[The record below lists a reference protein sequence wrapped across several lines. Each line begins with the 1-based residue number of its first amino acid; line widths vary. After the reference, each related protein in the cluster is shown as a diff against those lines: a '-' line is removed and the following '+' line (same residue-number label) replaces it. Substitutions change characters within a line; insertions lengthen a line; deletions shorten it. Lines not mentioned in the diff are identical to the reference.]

1 MKQRLAFID
10 RAKGIGILMV
20 VFSHLSSMTGFGNRL
35 WSWYNPFM
43 LTLFFMISGGMRR
56 KRERRKA
63 FPEDLRNREKRK
75 VCRETARDRGTFPSF
90 VRRRAHALLL
100 PYFVFGILALGI
112 QTVLNYWRGGVPEA
126 AAKLQIGLE
135 RIFTLQGLGPDWFLP
150 VLFFAELLLDLC
162 LRYGRKSIAEVREY
176 CRSGGDPGTAAKT
189 DEAAGGI
196 SSANADEA
204 AGGISSANAGGSLP
218 FTTAVLFAV
227 SVVAVLC
234 LGGDR
239 LAVLGPFRFVIVK
252 ALAAAGFLVLGY
264 VCMPIIQTIPGLLPA
279 AAISL
284 IGTLLIAGR
293 YNLDFNQLDFGSRPL
308 LLYAYTLFG
317 TCFVLCVSR
326 IPDLIGERFG
336 GEQQEK
342 QGRQRGQQ
350 ERQQEQQEKLQ
361 DQQEKQRENPRGLL
375 QAFGRES
382 LTIMCTHLEWQIV
395 PIIHFGWA
403 AVAGMSPQEGKRF
416 YAEMLI
422 KLGLVMAVELGLI
435 PALRRL
441 MPWLYRKPAS

>member
-56 KRERRKA
+56 KRESGKA
-63 FPEDLRNREKRK
+63 FP
-75 VCRETARDRGTFPSF
+75 AF
-90 VRRRAHALLL
+90 VRRRAYALLL
-100 PYFVFGILALGI
+100 PYFVFDILALGI

-126 AAKLQIGLE
+126 AAKLQIGLV
-135 RIFTLQGLGPDWFLP
+135 RIFTLRGLGPDWFLP

-176 CRSGGDPGTAAKT
+176 CRSGGNSGTA
-189 DEAAGGI
+189 
-196 SSANADEA
+196 
-204 AGGISSANAGGSLP
+204 GSLP

-227 SVVAVLC
+227 SVVAVFC
-234 LGGDR
+234 LDGDR

-252 ALAAAGFLVLGY
+252 TLAAAGFLVLGY
-264 VCMPIIQTIPGLLPA
+264 ACMPIMQTIPGLFPA

-308 LLYAYTLFG
+308 LLYADTLLG

-326 IPDLIGERFG
+326 IPDLIRERFG

-350 ERQQEQQEKLQ
+350 ERQQ

-375 QAFGRES
+375 QEFGRES

-395 PIIHFGWA
+395 PIIHFGWS

>member
-56 KRERRKA
+56 NRESGKA
-63 FPEDLRNREKRK
+63 FP
-75 VCRETARDRGTFPSF
+75 AF

-100 PYFVFGILALGI
+100 PYFVFDILALGI

-126 AAKLQIGLE
+126 AAKLQIGLV

-176 CRSGGDPGTAAKT
+176 CRSGGNSGTA
-189 DEAAGGI
+189 
-196 SSANADEA
+196 
-204 AGGISSANAGGSLP
+204 GSLP

-227 SVVAVLC
+227 SVVAVFC
-234 LGGDR
+234 LGGER

-264 VCMPIIQTIPGLLPA
+264 ACMPIMQTIPGLLPA

-284 IGTLLIAGR
+284 IGTLFIAGR

-308 LLYAYTLFG
+308 LLYADTLLG

-326 IPDLIGERFG
+326 IPDLIRERFG

-350 ERQQEQQEKLQ
+350 ERQQDQQEKLQ
-361 DQQEKQRENPRGLL
+361 NQQEKQRENPRGLL
-375 QAFGRES
+375 QEFGRES

>member
-56 KRERRKA
+56 NRESGKA
-63 FPEDLRNREKRK
+63 FP
-75 VCRETARDRGTFPSF
+75 AF

-100 PYFVFGILALGI
+100 PYFVFDILALGI

-126 AAKLQIGLE
+126 AAKLQIGLV

-162 LRYGRKSIAEVREY
+162 LRYGRKSIAEVREH

-264 VCMPIIQTIPGLLPA
+264 ACMPIMQTIPGLLPA

-284 IGTLLIAGR
+284 IGTLFIAGR

-308 LLYAYTLFG
+308 LLYADTLLG

-326 IPDLIGERFG
+326 IPDLIRERFG
-336 GEQQEK
+336 GE
-342 QGRQRGQQ
+342 
-350 ERQQEQQEKLQ
+350 
-361 DQQEKQRENPRGLL
+361 QQEKQRENPRGLL
-375 QAFGRES
+375 QEFGRES

>member
-56 KRERRKA
+56 NRESGKA
-63 FPEDLRNREKRK
+63 FP
-75 VCRETARDRGTFPSF
+75 AF

-100 PYFVFGILALGI
+100 PYFVFDILALGI

-126 AAKLQIGLE
+126 AAKLQIGLV
-135 RIFTLQGLGPDWFLP
+135 RIFTLRGLGPDWFLP

-176 CRSGGDPGTAAKT
+176 CRSGGNSGTA
-189 DEAAGGI
+189 
-196 SSANADEA
+196 
-204 AGGISSANAGGSLP
+204 GSLP
-218 FTTAVLFAV
+218 FTT
-227 SVVAVLC
+227 
-234 LGGDR
+234 
-239 LAVLGPFRFVIVK
+239 AVLGPFRFVIVK
-252 ALAAAGFLVLGY
+252 TLAAAGFLVLGY
-264 VCMPIIQTIPGLLPA
+264 VCMPIIQTIPGLHPA

-308 LLYAYTLFG
+308 LLYADTLLG

-326 IPDLIGERFG
+326 IPDLIRERFG
-336 GEQQEK
+336 REQQEK

-350 ERQQEQQEKLQ
+350 ERQQ

-375 QAFGRES
+375 QEFGRES

>member
-56 KRERRKA
+56 KRESGKA
-63 FPEDLRNREKRK
+63 FP
-75 VCRETARDRGTFPSF
+75 AF
-90 VRRRAHALLL
+90 VRRRAYALLL
-100 PYFVFGILALGI
+100 PYFVFDILALGI

-126 AAKLQIGLE
+126 AAKLQIGLV

-162 LRYGRKSIAEVREY
+162 LRYGRESIAEVREY
-176 CRSGGDPGTAAKT
+176 CRSGGDPGTA
-189 DEAAGGI
+189 
-196 SSANADEA
+196 
-204 AGGISSANAGGSLP
+204 GSLP

-227 SVVAVLC
+227 SVVAVFC
-234 LGGDR
+234 PGGNR

-252 ALAAAGFLVLGY
+252 TLAAAGFLVLGY
-264 VCMPIIQTIPGLLPA
+264 ACMPIMQTIPGLLPA

-284 IGTLLIAGR
+284 IGTLLIVGR

-308 LLYAYTLFG
+308 LLYADTLLG

-342 QGRQRGQQ
+342 QGRQRGQL
-350 ERQQEQQEKLQ
+350 ERQQDQQEKLQ

-375 QAFGRES
+375 QEFGRES

>member
-56 KRERRKA
+56 KRERGKA
-63 FPEDLRNREKRK
+63 FP
-75 VCRETARDRGTFPSF
+75 AF
-90 VRRRAHALLL
+90 VRHRAYALLL
-100 PYFVFGILALGI
+100 PYFVFDILALGI
-112 QTVLNYWRGGVPEA
+112 QTVLNYWRGGVPET
-126 AAKLQIGLE
+126 AAKLQIGLV

-176 CRSGGDPGTAAKT
+176 CRSGGNSGTA
-189 DEAAGGI
+189 
-196 SSANADEA
+196 
-204 AGGISSANAGGSLP
+204 GSLP

-227 SVVAVLC
+227 SVVAVFC
-234 LGGDR
+234 LGGNR

-252 ALAAAGFLVLGY
+252 TLAAAGFLVLGY
-264 VCMPIIQTIPGLLPA
+264 VCMPIMQTIPGLLPA

-284 IGTLLIAGR
+284 IGTLFIAGR

-308 LLYAYTLFG
+308 LLYADTLLG

-326 IPDLIGERFG
+326 IPDLIRERFG

-350 ERQQEQQEKLQ
+350 ERQQDQQEKLQ
-361 DQQEKQRENPRGLL
+361 NQQEKQRENPRGLL
-375 QAFGRES
+375 QEFGRES

>member
-56 KRERRKA
+56 NRESGKA
-63 FPEDLRNREKRK
+63 FP
-75 VCRETARDRGTFPSF
+75 AF

-100 PYFVFGILALGI
+100 PYFVFDILALGI

-126 AAKLQIGLE
+126 AAKLQIGLV

-176 CRSGGDPGTAAKT
+176 CRSGGDSGTA
-189 DEAAGGI
+189 
-196 SSANADEA
+196 
-204 AGGISSANAGGSLP
+204 GSLP

-227 SVVAVLC
+227 SVVAVFC
-234 LGGDR
+234 LGGER

-252 ALAAAGFLVLGY
+252 TLAAAGFLVLGY
-264 VCMPIIQTIPGLLPA
+264 ACMPIMQTIPGLLPA

-284 IGTLLIAGR
+284 IGTLFIAGR

-308 LLYAYTLFG
+308 LLYADTLLG

-326 IPDLIGERFG
+326 IPDLIRERFG

-350 ERQQEQQEKLQ
+350 ERQQDQQEKLQ
-361 DQQEKQRENPRGLL
+361 NQQEKQRENPRGLL
-375 QAFGRES
+375 QEFGRES

>member
-56 KRERRKA
+56 NRESGKA
-63 FPEDLRNREKRK
+63 FP
-75 VCRETARDRGTFPSF
+75 AF

-100 PYFVFGILALGI
+100 PYFVFDILALGI

-126 AAKLQIGLE
+126 AAKLQIGLV
-135 RIFTLQGLGPDWFLP
+135 RIFTFRGLGPDWFLP

-176 CRSGGDPGTAAKT
+176 CRSGGNSGTA
-189 DEAAGGI
+189 
-196 SSANADEA
+196 
-204 AGGISSANAGGSLP
+204 GSLP

-227 SVVAVLC
+227 SVVAVFC
-234 LGGDR
+234 LGGER

-252 ALAAAGFLVLGY
+252 TLAAAGFLVLGY
-264 VCMPIIQTIPGLLPA
+264 ACIPIMQTIPGLLPA

-308 LLYAYTLFG
+308 LLYADTLLG

-326 IPDLIGERFG
+326 IPDLIGERFV
-336 GEQQEK
+336 GE
-342 QGRQRGQQ
+342 
-350 ERQQEQQEKLQ
+350 
-361 DQQEKQRENPRGLL
+361 QQEKQRENPRGLL
-375 QAFGRES
+375 QEFGRES

>member
-1 MKQRLAFID
+1 
-10 RAKGIGILMV
+10 
-20 VFSHLSSMTGFGNRL
+20 MTGFGNRL

-56 KRERRKA
+56 KRERGKA
-63 FPEDLRNREKRK
+63 FP
-75 VCRETARDRGTFPSF
+75 AF
-90 VRRRAHALLL
+90 VRHRAYALLL
-100 PYFVFGILALGI
+100 PYFVFDILALGI

-176 CRSGGDPGTAAKT
+176 CRSGGNSGTAAKT
-189 DEAAGGI
+189 DEAAGGISSANADEAAGGI

-227 SVVAVLC
+227 SVVAVFC
-234 LGGDR
+234 LGGNR

-252 ALAAAGFLVLGY
+252 TLAAAGFLVLGY
-264 VCMPIIQTIPGLLPA
+264 VCMPIMQTIPGLLPA

-308 LLYAYTLFG
+308 LLYADTLLG

-326 IPDLIGERFG
+326 IPDLIRERFG

-350 ERQQEQQEKLQ
+350 ERQ
-361 DQQEKQRENPRGLL
+361 RENPRGLL
-375 QAFGRES
+375 QEFGRES

>member
-1 MKQRLAFID
+1 MKQRLAVID

-56 KRERRKA
+56 KRESGKA
-63 FPEDLRNREKRK
+63 FP
-75 VCRETARDRGTFPSF
+75 AF
-90 VRRRAHALLL
+90 VRRRAYALLL
-100 PYFVFGILALGI
+100 PYFVFDILALGI

-126 AAKLQIGLE
+126 AAKLQIGLV
-135 RIFTLQGLGPDWFLP
+135 RIFTLRGLGPDWFLP

-176 CRSGGDPGTAAKT
+176 CRSGGNSGTA
-189 DEAAGGI
+189 
-196 SSANADEA
+196 
-204 AGGISSANAGGSLP
+204 GSLP

-227 SVVAVLC
+227 SVVAVFC
-234 LGGDR
+234 LGGER

-252 ALAAAGFLVLGY
+252 TLAAAGFLVLGY
-264 VCMPIIQTIPGLLPA
+264 ACMPIMQTIPGLFPA

-308 LLYAYTLFG
+308 LLYADTLLG

-326 IPDLIGERFG
+326 IPDLIRERFG

-350 ERQQEQQEKLQ
+350 ERQQ

-375 QAFGRES
+375 QEFGRES

>member
-56 KRERRKA
+56 NRESGKA

-75 VCRETARDRGTFPSF
+75 VCKETARDRGTFPAF

-100 PYFVFGILALGI
+100 PYFVFDILALGI

-126 AAKLQIGLE
+126 AAKLQIGLV
-135 RIFTLQGLGPDWFLP
+135 RIFTFRGLGPDWFLP

-176 CRSGGDPGTAAKT
+176 CRSGGNSGTA
-189 DEAAGGI
+189 
-196 SSANADEA
+196 
-204 AGGISSANAGGSLP
+204 GSLP

-227 SVVAVLC
+227 SVVAVFC
-234 LGGDR
+234 LDGDR

-252 ALAAAGFLVLGY
+252 TLAAAGFLVLGY
-264 VCMPIIQTIPGLLPA
+264 ACMPIIQTIPGLLPA

-308 LLYAYTLFG
+308 LLYADTLLG

-342 QGRQRGQQ
+342 Q
-350 ERQQEQQEKLQ
+350 
-361 DQQEKQRENPRGLL
+361 RENPRGLL
-375 QAFGRES
+375 QEFGRES

-435 PALRRL
+435 PAVRRL

>member
-56 KRERRKA
+56 KRESGKA
-63 FPEDLRNREKRK
+63 FP
-75 VCRETARDRGTFPSF
+75 AF

-100 PYFVFGILALGI
+100 PYFVFDILALGI

-126 AAKLQIGLE
+126 AAKLQIGLV
-135 RIFTLQGLGPDWFLP
+135 RIFTLRGLGPDWFLP

-176 CRSGGDPGTAAKT
+176 CRSGGNSGTA
-189 DEAAGGI
+189 
-196 SSANADEA
+196 
-204 AGGISSANAGGSLP
+204 GSLP

-227 SVVAVLC
+227 SVVAVFC
-234 LGGDR
+234 LDGDR

-252 ALAAAGFLVLGY
+252 TLAAAGFLVLGY
-264 VCMPIIQTIPGLLPA
+264 ACMPIMQTIPGLLPA

-308 LLYAYTLFG
+308 LLYADTLLG

-350 ERQQEQQEKLQ
+350 DQQEKLQ

-375 QAFGRES
+375 QEFGRES

>member
-56 KRERRKA
+56 NRESGKA
-63 FPEDLRNREKRK
+63 FP
-75 VCRETARDRGTFPSF
+75 AF

-100 PYFVFGILALGI
+100 PYFVFDILALGI

-126 AAKLQIGLE
+126 AAKLQIGLV

-176 CRSGGDPGTAAKT
+176 CRSGGDPGTA
-189 DEAAGGI
+189 
-196 SSANADEA
+196 
-204 AGGISSANAGGSLP
+204 GSLP

-227 SVVAVLC
+227 SVVAVFC
-234 LGGDR
+234 LGGER

-264 VCMPIIQTIPGLLPA
+264 TCMPIMQTIPGLLPA

-308 LLYAYTLFG
+308 LLYADTLLG

-326 IPDLIGERFG
+326 IPDLIRERFG

-350 ERQQEQQEKLQ
+350 ERQ
-361 DQQEKQRENPRGLL
+361 RENPRGLL
-375 QAFGRES
+375 QEFGRES

>member
-75 VCRETARDRGTFPSF
+75 VCKETARDRGTFPAF

-100 PYFVFGILALGI
+100 PYFVFDILALGI

-176 CRSGGDPGTAAKT
+176 CRSGGDSGTA
-189 DEAAGGI
+189 
-196 SSANADEA
+196 
-204 AGGISSANAGGSLP
+204 GSLP

-227 SVVAVLC
+227 SVVAVFC
-234 LGGDR
+234 LGGNR

-252 ALAAAGFLVLGY
+252 TLAAAGFLVLGY
-264 VCMPIIQTIPGLLPA
+264 VCMPIMQTIPGLLPA

-284 IGTLLIAGR
+284 IGTLFIAGR

-308 LLYAYTLFG
+308 LLYADTLLG

-326 IPDLIGERFG
+326 IPDLIRERFG

-350 ERQQEQQEKLQ
+350 ERQ
-361 DQQEKQRENPRGLL
+361 RENPRGLL
-375 QAFGRES
+375 QEFGRES

>member
-56 KRERRKA
+56 KRERGKA
-63 FPEDLRNREKRK
+63 FP
-75 VCRETARDRGTFPSF
+75 AF
-90 VRRRAHALLL
+90 VRHRAYALLL
-100 PYFVFGILALGI
+100 PYFVFDILALGI
-112 QTVLNYWRGGVPEA
+112 QTVLNYWRGGVPET
-126 AAKLQIGLE
+126 AAKLQIGLV
-135 RIFTLQGLGPDWFLP
+135 RIFTLRGLGPDWFLP

-176 CRSGGDPGTAAKT
+176 CRSGGNSGTA
-189 DEAAGGI
+189 
-196 SSANADEA
+196 
-204 AGGISSANAGGSLP
+204 GSLP

-227 SVVAVLC
+227 SVVAVFC
-234 LGGDR
+234 LGGNR

-252 ALAAAGFLVLGY
+252 TLAAAGFLVLGY
-264 VCMPIIQTIPGLLPA
+264 VCMPIMQTIPGLLPA

-284 IGTLLIAGR
+284 IGTLFIAGR

-308 LLYAYTLFG
+308 LLYADTLLG

-326 IPDLIGERFG
+326 IPDLIRERFG

-350 ERQQEQQEKLQ
+350 ERQ
-361 DQQEKQRENPRGLL
+361 RENPRGLL
-375 QAFGRES
+375 QEFGRES

>member
-56 KRERRKA
+56 NRESGKA
-63 FPEDLRNREKRK
+63 FP
-75 VCRETARDRGTFPSF
+75 AF

-100 PYFVFGILALGI
+100 PYFVFDILALGI

-126 AAKLQIGLE
+126 AAKLQIGLV
-135 RIFTLQGLGPDWFLP
+135 RIFTLRGLGPDWFLP

-176 CRSGGDPGTAAKT
+176 CRSGGNSGTA
-189 DEAAGGI
+189 
-196 SSANADEA
+196 
-204 AGGISSANAGGSLP
+204 GSLP

-227 SVVAVLC
+227 SVVAVFC
-234 LGGDR
+234 LGGER

-252 ALAAAGFLVLGY
+252 TLAAAGFLVLGY
-264 VCMPIIQTIPGLLPA
+264 VCMPIIQTIPGLHPA

-308 LLYAYTLFG
+308 LLYADTLLG

-326 IPDLIGERFG
+326 IPDLIRERFG

-350 ERQQEQQEKLQ
+350 ERQQ

-375 QAFGRES
+375 QEFGRES

>member
-63 FPEDLRNREKRK
+63 FP
-75 VCRETARDRGTFPSF
+75 AF
-90 VRRRAHALLL
+90 VRHRAYALLL
-100 PYFVFGILALGI
+100 PYFVFDILALGI
-112 QTVLNYWRGGVPEA
+112 QTVLNYWRGGVPET
-126 AAKLQIGLE
+126 AAKLQIGLV
-135 RIFTLQGLGPDWFLP
+135 RIFTLRGLGPDWFLP

-176 CRSGGDPGTAAKT
+176 CRSGGDSGTA
-189 DEAAGGI
+189 
-196 SSANADEA
+196 
-204 AGGISSANAGGSLP
+204 GSLP

-227 SVVAVLC
+227 SVVAVFC
-234 LGGDR
+234 LGGNR

-252 ALAAAGFLVLGY
+252 TLAAAGFLVLGY
-264 VCMPIIQTIPGLLPA
+264 VCMPIMQTIPGLLPA

-284 IGTLLIAGR
+284 IGTLFIAGR

-308 LLYAYTLFG
+308 LLYADTLLG

-326 IPDLIGERFG
+326 IPDLIRERFG

-350 ERQQEQQEKLQ
+350 ERQ
-361 DQQEKQRENPRGLL
+361 RENPRGLL
-375 QAFGRES
+375 QEFGRES

>member
-56 KRERRKA
+56 KRERGKA
-63 FPEDLRNREKRK
+63 FP
-75 VCRETARDRGTFPSF
+75 AF
-90 VRRRAHALLL
+90 VRHRAYALLL
-100 PYFVFGILALGI
+100 PYFVFDILALGI

-126 AAKLQIGLE
+126 AAKLQIGLV

-176 CRSGGDPGTAAKT
+176 CRSGGDPGTA
-189 DEAAGGI
+189 
-196 SSANADEA
+196 
-204 AGGISSANAGGSLP
+204 GSLP

-227 SVVAVLC
+227 SVVAVFC
-234 LGGDR
+234 LGGNR

-252 ALAAAGFLVLGY
+252 TLAAAGFLVLGY
-264 VCMPIIQTIPGLLPA
+264 VCMPIMQTIPGLLPA

-284 IGTLLIAGR
+284 IGTLFIAGR

-308 LLYAYTLFG
+308 LLYADTLLG

-326 IPDLIGERFG
+326 IPDLIRERFG

-350 ERQQEQQEKLQ
+350 ERQ
-361 DQQEKQRENPRGLL
+361 RENPRGLL
-375 QAFGRES
+375 QEFGRES

>member
-56 KRERRKA
+56 KRESGKA
-63 FPEDLRNREKRK
+63 FPEDLRDREKRK
-75 VCRETARDRGTFPSF
+75 VCKETARDGGTFPAF

-100 PYFVFGILALGI
+100 PYFVFDILALGI

-126 AAKLQIGLE
+126 AAKLQIGLV
-135 RIFTLQGLGPDWFLP
+135 RIFTFRGLGPDWFLP

-176 CRSGGDPGTAAKT
+176 CRSGGNPGTA
-189 DEAAGGI
+189 
-196 SSANADEA
+196 
-204 AGGISSANAGGSLP
+204 GSLP

-227 SVVAVLC
+227 SVVAVFC

-252 ALAAAGFLVLGY
+252 TLAAAGFLVLGY

-308 LLYAYTLFG
+308 LLYADTLFG

-326 IPDLIGERFG
+326 IPDLIGGRFS

-350 ERQQEQQEKLQ
+350 ERQQDQQEKLQ

-375 QAFGRES
+375 LEFGRES

>member
-56 KRERRKA
+56 NRESGKA
-63 FPEDLRNREKRK
+63 FP
-75 VCRETARDRGTFPSF
+75 AF

-100 PYFVFGILALGI
+100 PYFVFDILALGI

-176 CRSGGDPGTAAKT
+176 CRSGGNSGTAAKT

-227 SVVAVLC
+227 SVVAVFC
-234 LGGDR
+234 LGGER

-252 ALAAAGFLVLGY
+252 TLAAAGFLVLGY
-264 VCMPIIQTIPGLLPA
+264 ACMPIMQTIPGLLPA
-279 AAISL
+279 ATVSL

-308 LLYAYTLFG
+308 LLYADTLLG
-317 TCFVLCVSR
+317 TCFVLCVSK
-326 IPDLIGERFG
+326 IPDLITERFAG
-336 GEQQEK
+336 K
-342 QGRQRGQQ
+342 
-350 ERQQEQQEKLQ
+350 
-361 DQQEKQRENPRGLL
+361 QQEKQRENPRGLL
-375 QAFGRES
+375 QEFGRES

-435 PALRRL
+435 PALHRL

>member
-56 KRERRKA
+56 KRERGKA
-63 FPEDLRNREKRK
+63 FP
-75 VCRETARDRGTFPSF
+75 AF
-90 VRRRAHALLL
+90 VRHRAYALLL
-100 PYFVFGILALGI
+100 PYFVFDILALGI

-126 AAKLQIGLE
+126 AAKLQIGLV

-176 CRSGGDPGTAAKT
+176 CRSGGNSGTA
-189 DEAAGGI
+189 
-196 SSANADEA
+196 ANADEA
-204 AGGISSANAGGSLP
+204 AGGISSAKAGGSLP

-227 SVVAVLC
+227 SVVAVFC
-234 LGGDR
+234 LGGNR

-252 ALAAAGFLVLGY
+252 TLAAAGFLVLGY
-264 VCMPIIQTIPGLLPA
+264 VCMPIMQTIPGLLPA

-284 IGTLLIAGR
+284 IGTLFIAGR

-308 LLYAYTLFG
+308 LLYADTLLG

-326 IPDLIGERFG
+326 IPDLIRERFG

-350 ERQQEQQEKLQ
+350 ERQ
-361 DQQEKQRENPRGLL
+361 RENPRGLL
-375 QAFGRES
+375 QEFGRES

>member
-56 KRERRKA
+56 KRERGKA
-63 FPEDLRNREKRK
+63 FP
-75 VCRETARDRGTFPSF
+75 AF
-90 VRRRAHALLL
+90 VRHRAYALLL
-100 PYFVFGILALGI
+100 PYFVFDILALGI
-112 QTVLNYWRGGVPEA
+112 QTVLNYWRGGVPET
-126 AAKLQIGLE
+126 AAKLQIGLV
-135 RIFTLQGLGPDWFLP
+135 RIFTLRGLGPDWFLP

-176 CRSGGDPGTAAKT
+176 CRSGGNSGTA
-189 DEAAGGI
+189 
-196 SSANADEA
+196 
-204 AGGISSANAGGSLP
+204 GSLP

-227 SVVAVLC
+227 SVVAVFC
-234 LGGDR
+234 LGGNR

-252 ALAAAGFLVLGY
+252 TLAAAGFLVLGY
-264 VCMPIIQTIPGLLPA
+264 VCMPIMQTIPGLLPA

-284 IGTLLIAGR
+284 IGTLFIAGR

-308 LLYAYTLFG
+308 LLYADTLLG

-326 IPDLIGERFG
+326 IPDLIRERFG

-350 ERQQEQQEKLQ
+350 ERQ
-361 DQQEKQRENPRGLL
+361 RENPRGLL
-375 QAFGRES
+375 QEFGRES

-435 PALRRL
+435 PALHRL

>member
-56 KRERRKA
+56 KRERGKA
-63 FPEDLRNREKRK
+63 FP
-75 VCRETARDRGTFPSF
+75 AF
-90 VRRRAHALLL
+90 VRHRAYALLL
-100 PYFVFGILALGI
+100 PYFVFDILALGI

-126 AAKLQIGLE
+126 AAKLQIGLV

-176 CRSGGDPGTAAKT
+176 CRSGGNSGTA
-189 DEAAGGI
+189 
-196 SSANADEA
+196 
-204 AGGISSANAGGSLP
+204 GSLP

-227 SVVAVLC
+227 SVVAVFC
-234 LGGDR
+234 LDGDR

-252 ALAAAGFLVLGY
+252 TLAAAGFLVLGY
-264 VCMPIIQTIPGLLPA
+264 ACMPIMQTIPGLFPA

-308 LLYAYTLFG
+308 LLYADTLLG

-326 IPDLIGERFG
+326 IPDLIRERFG
-336 GEQQEK
+336 GE
-342 QGRQRGQQ
+342 
-350 ERQQEQQEKLQ
+350 
-361 DQQEKQRENPRGLL
+361 QQEKQRENPRGLL
-375 QAFGRES
+375 QEFGRES

>member
-56 KRERRKA
+56 NRESGKA
-63 FPEDLRNREKRK
+63 FP
-75 VCRETARDRGTFPSF
+75 AF

-100 PYFVFGILALGI
+100 PYFVFDILALGI

-126 AAKLQIGLE
+126 AAKLQIGLV

-150 VLFFAELLLDLC
+150 VLFFAELFLDLC

-176 CRSGGDPGTAAKT
+176 CRSGGNSGTA
-189 DEAAGGI
+189 
-196 SSANADEA
+196 
-204 AGGISSANAGGSLP
+204 GSLP

-227 SVVAVLC
+227 SVVAVFC
-234 LGGDR
+234 LGGER

-252 ALAAAGFLVLGY
+252 TLAAAGFLVLGY
-264 VCMPIIQTIPGLLPA
+264 ACMPIMQTIPGLLPA

-284 IGTLLIAGR
+284 IGTLFIAGR

-308 LLYAYTLFG
+308 LLYADTLLG

-342 QGRQRGQQ
+342 Q
-350 ERQQEQQEKLQ
+350 
-361 DQQEKQRENPRGLL
+361 RENPRGLL
-375 QAFGRES
+375 QEFGRES
-382 LTIMCTHLEWQIV
+382 LTIMCTHLECQIV

>member
-56 KRERRKA
+56 KRERGKA
-63 FPEDLRNREKRK
+63 FP
-75 VCRETARDRGTFPSF
+75 AF
-90 VRRRAHALLL
+90 VRHRAYALLL
-100 PYFVFGILALGI
+100 PYFVFDILALGI

-126 AAKLQIGLE
+126 AAKLQIGLV

-176 CRSGGDPGTAAKT
+176 CRSGGNSGTA
-189 DEAAGGI
+189 
-196 SSANADEA
+196 
-204 AGGISSANAGGSLP
+204 GSLP

-227 SVVAVLC
+227 SVVAVFC
-234 LGGDR
+234 LGGNR

-252 ALAAAGFLVLGY
+252 TLAAAGFLVLGY
-264 VCMPIIQTIPGLLPA
+264 VCMPIMQTIPGLLPA

-284 IGTLLIAGR
+284 IGTLFIAGR

-308 LLYAYTLFG
+308 LLYADTLLG

-326 IPDLIGERFG
+326 IPDLIRERFG

-350 ERQQEQQEKLQ
+350 ERQ
-361 DQQEKQRENPRGLL
+361 RENPRGLL
-375 QAFGRES
+375 QEFGRES

>member
-56 KRERRKA
+56 NRESGKA
-63 FPEDLRNREKRK
+63 FPEDLRDREKGK
-75 VCRETARDRGTFPSF
+75 AFPAF
-90 VRRRAHALLL
+90 VRRRSHALLL
-100 PYFVFGILALGI
+100 PYFVFDILALGI

-126 AAKLQIGLE
+126 AAKLQIGLV

-176 CRSGGDPGTAAKT
+176 CRSGGNSGTA
-189 DEAAGGI
+189 
-196 SSANADEA
+196 
-204 AGGISSANAGGSLP
+204 GSLP

-227 SVVAVLC
+227 SVVAVFC
-234 LGGDR
+234 LGGER

-252 ALAAAGFLVLGY
+252 TLAAAGFLVLGY
-264 VCMPIIQTIPGLLPA
+264 ACMPIIQTIPGLLPA

-308 LLYAYTLFG
+308 LLYADTLLG

-342 QGRQRGQQ
+342 Q
-350 ERQQEQQEKLQ
+350 
-361 DQQEKQRENPRGLL
+361 RENPRGLL
-375 QAFGRES
+375 QEFGRES

>member
-56 KRERRKA
+56 NRESGKA
-63 FPEDLRNREKRK
+63 FP
-75 VCRETARDRGTFPSF
+75 AF

-100 PYFVFGILALGI
+100 PYFVFDILALGI

-126 AAKLQIGLE
+126 AAKLQIGLV
-135 RIFTLQGLGPDWFLP
+135 RIFTLRGLGPDWFLP

-176 CRSGGDPGTAAKT
+176 CRSGGNSGTA
-189 DEAAGGI
+189 
-196 SSANADEA
+196 
-204 AGGISSANAGGSLP
+204 GSLP

-227 SVVAVLC
+227 SVVAVFC
-234 LGGDR
+234 IGGER

-264 VCMPIIQTIPGLLPA
+264 ACMPIMQTIPGLLPA

-308 LLYAYTLFG
+308 LLYADTFLG

-326 IPDLIGERFG
+326 IPDLIRERFG

-350 ERQQEQQEKLQ
+350 ERQRDQQEKLQ

-375 QAFGRES
+375 QEFGRES

>member
-43 LTLFFMISGGMRR
+43 LTLFFMSSGGMRR
-56 KRERRKA
+56 KRERGKA
-63 FPEDLRNREKRK
+63 FP
-75 VCRETARDRGTFPSF
+75 AF
-90 VRRRAHALLL
+90 VRHRAYALLL
-100 PYFVFGILALGI
+100 PYFVFDILALGI

-126 AAKLQIGLE
+126 AAKLQIGLV

-176 CRSGGDPGTAAKT
+176 CRSGGNSGTA
-189 DEAAGGI
+189 
-196 SSANADEA
+196 
-204 AGGISSANAGGSLP
+204 GSLP

-227 SVVAVLC
+227 SVVAVFC
-234 LGGDR
+234 LGGER

-264 VCMPIIQTIPGLLPA
+264 ACMPIMQTIPGLLPA
-279 AAISL
+279 AAVSL

-308 LLYAYTLFG
+308 LLYADTLLG

-326 IPDLIGERFG
+326 IPDLIRERFG

-350 ERQQEQQEKLQ
+350 ERQ
-361 DQQEKQRENPRGLL
+361 RENPRGLL
-375 QAFGRES
+375 QEFGRES

>member
-20 VFSHLSSMTGFGNRL
+20 VFSHLSSMTGFVNRL

-56 KRERRKA
+56 NRESGKA
-63 FPEDLRNREKRK
+63 FP
-75 VCRETARDRGTFPSF
+75 AF

-100 PYFVFGILALGI
+100 PYFVFDILALGI

-126 AAKLQIGLE
+126 AAKLQIGLV
-135 RIFTLQGLGPDWFLP
+135 RIFTFRGLGPDWFLP

-176 CRSGGDPGTAAKT
+176 CRSGGNSGTA
-189 DEAAGGI
+189 
-196 SSANADEA
+196 
-204 AGGISSANAGGSLP
+204 GSLP

-227 SVVAVLC
+227 SVVAVFC
-234 LGGDR
+234 LGGER

-252 ALAAAGFLVLGY
+252 TLAAAGFLVLGY
-264 VCMPIIQTIPGLLPA
+264 VCMPIIQTIPGLHPA

-308 LLYAYTLFG
+308 LLYADTLLG

-326 IPDLIGERFG
+326 IPDLIRERFG

-350 ERQQEQQEKLQ
+350 ERQQ

-375 QAFGRES
+375 QEFGRES

>member
-1 MKQRLAFID
+1 MA
-10 RAKGIGILMV
+10 
-20 VFSHLSSMTGFGNRL
+20 VF
-35 WSWYNPFM
+35 
-43 LTLFFMISGGMRR
+43 
-56 KRERRKA
+56 
-63 FPEDLRNREKRK
+63 
-75 VCRETARDRGTFPSF
+75 C
-90 VRRRAHALLL
+90 
-100 PYFVFGILALGI
+100 
-112 QTVLNYWRGGVPEA
+112 
-126 AAKLQIGLE
+126 
-135 RIFTLQGLGPDWFLP
+135 
-150 VLFFAELLLDLC
+150 LD
-162 LRYGRKSIAEVREY
+162 
-176 CRSGGDPGTAAKT
+176 
-189 DEAAGGI
+189 
-196 SSANADEA
+196 
-204 AGGISSANAGGSLP
+204 
-218 FTTAVLFAV
+218 
-227 SVVAVLC
+227 
-234 LGGDR
+234 GDR

-252 ALAAAGFLVLGY
+252 TLAAAGFLVLGY
-264 VCMPIIQTIPGLLPA
+264 ACMPIMQTIPGLFPA

-308 LLYAYTLFG
+308 LLYADTLLG

-326 IPDLIGERFG
+326 IPDLIRERFG

-350 ERQQEQQEKLQ
+350 ERQQ

-375 QAFGRES
+375 QEFGRES

>member
-56 KRERRKA
+56 NRESGKA

-75 VCRETARDRGTFPSF
+75 VCKETARDRGTFPAF

-100 PYFVFGILALGI
+100 PYFVFDILALGI

-126 AAKLQIGLE
+126 AAKLQIGLV

-176 CRSGGDPGTAAKT
+176 CRSGGNSGTA
-189 DEAAGGI
+189 
-196 SSANADEA
+196 
-204 AGGISSANAGGSLP
+204 GSLP

-227 SVVAVLC
+227 SVVAVFC
-234 LGGDR
+234 LGGER

-252 ALAAAGFLVLGY
+252 TLAAAGFLVLGY

-308 LLYAYTLFG
+308 LLYADTLLG

-326 IPDLIGERFG
+326 IPDLIRERFG
-336 GEQQEK
+336 GE
-342 QGRQRGQQ
+342 
-350 ERQQEQQEKLQ
+350 
-361 DQQEKQRENPRGLL
+361 QQEKQRENPRGLL
-375 QAFGRES
+375 QEFGRES

>member
-56 KRERRKA
+56 KRESGKA
-63 FPEDLRNREKRK
+63 FP
-75 VCRETARDRGTFPSF
+75 AF
-90 VRRRAHALLL
+90 VRRRAYALLL
-100 PYFVFGILALGI
+100 PYFVFDILALGI

-126 AAKLQIGLE
+126 AAKLQIGLV
-135 RIFTLQGLGPDWFLP
+135 RIFTLRGLGPDWFLP

-176 CRSGGDPGTAAKT
+176 CRSGGNSGTA
-189 DEAAGGI
+189 
-196 SSANADEA
+196 
-204 AGGISSANAGGSLP
+204 GSLP

-227 SVVAVLC
+227 SVVAVFC
-234 LGGDR
+234 LDGDR

-252 ALAAAGFLVLGY
+252 TLAAAGFLVLGY
-264 VCMPIIQTIPGLLPA
+264 ACMPIMQTIPGLFPA

-308 LLYAYTLFG
+308 LLYADTLLG

-350 ERQQEQQEKLQ
+350 DQQEKLQ

-375 QAFGRES
+375 QEFGRES

>member
-56 KRERRKA
+56 NRERGEAFPKDLRNRESGKA
-63 FPEDLRNREKRK
+63 FPEDLRNREKKK
-75 VCRETARDRGTFPSF
+75 VCKETARDRGTFPAF

-100 PYFVFGILALGI
+100 PYFVFDILALGI

-126 AAKLQIGLE
+126 VVKLQIGLV

-176 CRSGGDPGTAAKT
+176 CRSGGNLS
-189 DEAAGGI
+189 AAGR
-196 SSANADEA
+196 ADEA

-227 SVVAVLC
+227 SVVAVFC

-252 ALAAAGFLVLGY
+252 TLAAAGFLVLGY
-264 VCMPIIQTIPGLLPA
+264 ACMPIMQTIPGLLPA

-308 LLYAYTLFG
+308 LLYADTLLG
-317 TCFVLCVSR
+317 TCFVLCVSK
-326 IPDLIGERFG
+326 IPDLIGERFAG
-336 GEQQEK
+336 KLPEK
-342 QGRQRGQQ
+342 QGRQ
-350 ERQQEQQEKLQ
+350 
-361 DQQEKQRENPRGLL
+361 NPRGLL
-375 QAFGRES
+375 QVFGRES

-435 PALRRL
+435 PVLRRL

>member
-56 KRERRKA
+56 KRESGKA
-63 FPEDLRNREKRK
+63 FPEDLRDREKRK
-75 VCRETARDRGTFPSF
+75 VCKETARDGGTFPAF

-100 PYFVFGILALGI
+100 PYFVFDILALGI

-126 AAKLQIGLE
+126 AAKLQIGLV

-176 CRSGGDPGTAAKT
+176 CRSGGNPGTA
-189 DEAAGGI
+189 
-196 SSANADEA
+196 
-204 AGGISSANAGGSLP
+204 GSLP

-227 SVVAVLC
+227 SVVAVFC

-252 ALAAAGFLVLGY
+252 TLAAAGFLVLGY

-308 LLYAYTLFG
+308 LLYADTLFG

-326 IPDLIGERFG
+326 IPDLIGERFTG
-336 GEQQEK
+336 KPKDK
-342 QGRQRGQQ
+342 QGRQWGQQ

-375 QAFGRES
+375 LEFGRES

>member
-56 KRERRKA
+56 KRERGKA
-63 FPEDLRNREKRK
+63 FP
-75 VCRETARDRGTFPSF
+75 AF
-90 VRRRAHALLL
+90 VRHRAYALLL
-100 PYFVFGILALGI
+100 PYFVFDILALGI
-112 QTVLNYWRGGVPEA
+112 QTVLNYWRGGVPET
-126 AAKLQIGLE
+126 AAKLQIGLV
-135 RIFTLQGLGPDWFLP
+135 RIFTLRGLGPDWFLP

-176 CRSGGDPGTAAKT
+176 CRSGGNSGTA
-189 DEAAGGI
+189 
-196 SSANADEA
+196 
-204 AGGISSANAGGSLP
+204 GSLP

-227 SVVAVLC
+227 SVVAVFC
-234 LGGDR
+234 LGGNR

-252 ALAAAGFLVLGY
+252 TLAAAGFLVLGY
-264 VCMPIIQTIPGLLPA
+264 VCMPIMQTIPGLLPA

-284 IGTLLIAGR
+284 IGTLFIAGR

-308 LLYAYTLFG
+308 LLYADTLLG

-326 IPDLIGERFG
+326 IPDLIRERFG

-350 ERQQEQQEKLQ
+350 ERQQDQQEKLQ
-361 DQQEKQRENPRGLL
+361 NQQEKQRENPRGLL
-375 QAFGRES
+375 QEFGRES

>member
-56 KRERRKA
+56 NRESGKA
-63 FPEDLRNREKRK
+63 FP
-75 VCRETARDRGTFPSF
+75 AF

-100 PYFVFGILALGI
+100 PYFVFDILALGI
-112 QTVLNYWRGGVPEA
+112 QTVLNYWRGGVLEA
-126 AAKLQIGLE
+126 AAKLQIGLV
-135 RIFTLQGLGPDWFLP
+135 RIFTLRGLGPDWFLP

-176 CRSGGDPGTAAKT
+176 CRSGGDPGTA
-189 DEAAGGI
+189 
-196 SSANADEA
+196 
-204 AGGISSANAGGSLP
+204 GSLP

-227 SVVAVLC
+227 SVVAVFC

-252 ALAAAGFLVLGY
+252 TLAAAGFLVLGY
-264 VCMPIIQTIPGLLPA
+264 ACMPIIQTIPGLLPA

-308 LLYAYTLFG
+308 LLYADTLLG

-342 QGRQRGQQ
+342 Q
-350 ERQQEQQEKLQ
+350 
-361 DQQEKQRENPRGLL
+361 RENPRGLL
-375 QAFGRES
+375 QEFGRES

>member
-56 KRERRKA
+56 NRESGKA
-63 FPEDLRNREKRK
+63 FP
-75 VCRETARDRGTFPSF
+75 AF

-100 PYFVFGILALGI
+100 PYFVFDILALGI

-126 AAKLQIGLE
+126 AAKLQIGLV
-135 RIFTLQGLGPDWFLP
+135 RIFTLRGLGPDWFLP

-176 CRSGGDPGTAAKT
+176 CRSGGNSGTAAKT

-227 SVVAVLC
+227 SVVAVFC
-234 LGGDR
+234 LGGER

-252 ALAAAGFLVLGY
+252 TLAAAGFLVLGY
-264 VCMPIIQTIPGLLPA
+264 ACMPIMQTIPGLLPA

-308 LLYAYTLFG
+308 LLYADTLLG

-342 QGRQRGQQ
+342 Q
-350 ERQQEQQEKLQ
+350 
-361 DQQEKQRENPRGLL
+361 RENPRGLL
-375 QAFGRES
+375 QEFGRES